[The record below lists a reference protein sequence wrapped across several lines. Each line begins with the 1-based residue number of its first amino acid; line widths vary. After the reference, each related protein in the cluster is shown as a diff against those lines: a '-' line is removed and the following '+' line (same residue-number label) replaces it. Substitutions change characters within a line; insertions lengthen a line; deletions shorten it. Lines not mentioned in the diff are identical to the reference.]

1 MLNQYFSLFLRKD
14 LLLSIVIIMKI
25 LILNAGSSSLKY
37 QMFDMENNE
46 VLCSGLVERIAIDG
60 GKITHKTKTGEK
72 HPFDLDLPNH
82 EVALHKVL
90 DILVNPE
97 YGAVKSLDEI
107 NAVGHRVVHGG
118 EKFAH
123 STLIT
128 PEVKKVLH
136 ELIEL
141 APLHNPANIM
151 GIEACEKV
159 LPGVPNVAV
168 FDTAFH
174 QTMKPDHFLYP
185 LPYEWYENHKVRR
198 YGFHGTSHRYVSE
211 RLAEITGRN
220 DLKII
225 TCHVGNG
232 ASITA
237 VDSGKVIET
246 SMGLTPLE
254 GLMMGTRCGDIDPA
268 IVPFMMKKE
277 NLTPDQIDTIMNK
290 KSGVLGVSQISSDHR
305 DIEGGYNEGK
315 EREVTVTNMYTNAI
329 LKYIGSYVA
338 LLQGVDAIVFTAG
351 VLENSMLQRR
361 LIASQLGWLGAH
373 FDESLNN
380 FRGEEKAITTPDS
393 KVQIWVIPTNEEL
406 MIAKDTY
413 ELVK

>member
-1 MLNQYFSLFLRKD
+1 M
-14 LLLSIVIIMKI
+14 
-25 LILNAGSSSLKY
+25 
-37 QMFDMENNE
+37 
-46 VLCSGLVERIAIDG
+46 
-60 GKITHKTKTGEK
+60 
-72 HPFDLDLPNH
+72 
-82 EVALHKVL
+82 

-128 PEVKKVLH
+128 PEVKEVLH
-136 ELIEL
+136 ELVEL

-185 LPYEWYENHKVRR
+185 LPYEWYENYKVRR

-305 DIEGGYNEGK
+305 DIEVGYNEGK
-315 EREVTVTNMYTNAI
+315 EREVTVMNMYTNAI